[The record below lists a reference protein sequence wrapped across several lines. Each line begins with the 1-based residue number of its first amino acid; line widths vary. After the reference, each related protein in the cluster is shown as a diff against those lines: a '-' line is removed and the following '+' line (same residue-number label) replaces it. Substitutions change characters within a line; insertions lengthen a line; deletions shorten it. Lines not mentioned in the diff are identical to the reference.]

1 MNKNSSK
8 ISKALSILEHHYLN
22 DKRKMCLAFSGGKD
36 STAILHLTCAM
47 LLRLSKKS
55 MPLNKKIY
63 VINSNTLAELP
74 PLLKYLHSTL
84 KQIKRF
90 AEINNLPIAVKEV
103 SPDDKNAL
111 NVQLIGV
118 GMPPPSSSFR
128 WCTDK
133 LKVNPINIEI
143 NNIFKGDGFI
153 SIIGTR
159 KDESF
164 SRAARIKKNTLKG
177 TDLKINNRYKNSS
190 NLMPIEDWNTKD
202 VWSYLFMQ
210 DNNLVDVMFLWKLY
224 SDASDKKAS
233 ECSFV
238 AAGGQNIDDG
248 KLGCGVSRFGCWQ
261 CYMVRDNDKSLD
273 GLMNS
278 GHENMIFYKNY
289 RDWYWRESQK
299 GWSKTRD
306 VYGHRLQEHGYYNKG
321 GEDNPKY
328 GMTMPRGMKLYF
340 RTKVLRKILEL
351 QEQLSEQLITSDE
364 ILLIQER
371 WLYEGDINLNA
382 FKIARKNGI
391 ELKTNKE
398 LQLLARQSKKYYK
411 KLVQSNS
418 ILKQEFATRTLQR
431 FSVQTIKAPEKIDK
445 KFFPSKEE
453 EIFIRNEWKK
463 QKKLDSKKQFVDIF
477 DLI

>member
-8 ISKALSILEHHYLN
+8 ISKALSMLEFYYLK
-22 DKRKMCLAFSGGKD
+22 DERKMCLAFSGGKD
-36 STAILHLTCAM
+36 STAVLHLTCAM
-47 LLRLSKKS
+47 LLKLSKKGVL
-55 MPLNKKIY
+55 LNKTIY
-63 VINSNTLAELP
+63 IINSNTLAELP
-74 PLLKYLHSTL
+74 PLLEYLHSTL
-84 KQIKRF
+84 GQIKQF
-90 AEINNLPIAVKEV
+90 AKINNLPIVVKEV

-133 LKVNPINIEI
+133 LKVNPINMEI
-143 NNIFKGDGFI
+143 NSIFKGNGFI

-164 SRAARIKKNTLKG
+164 SRAARIKKSTLKG
-177 TDLKINNRYKNSS
+177 TDLKINNRYKNSA

-202 VWSYLFMQ
+202 VWSYLFLQ
-210 DNNLVDVMFLWKLY
+210 DNNLVDVMFLWQLY

-278 GHENMIFYKNY
+278 GHENMLFYKNY
-289 RDWYWRESQK
+289 RDWYWKETQK

-321 GEDNPKY
+321 GESNPKY
-328 GMTMPRGMKLYF
+328 GMTMPRGMKLTF
-340 RTKVLRKILEL
+340 RRKVLRKILEL
-351 QEQLSEQLITSDE
+351 QEQLSEKLITNDE

-382 FKIARKNGI
+382 FRIVRENGI
-391 ELKTNKE
+391 KINTNKS
-398 LQLLARQSKKYYK
+398 LSLLARKSRVYYK
-411 KLVQSNS
+411 E
-418 ILKQEFATRTLQR
+418 ITRNNNTLIRDFSRLTIQR
-431 FSVQTIKAPEKIDK
+431 FSVQMVKDPEKINK
-445 KFFPSKEE
+445 KFFPSKKEE
-453 EIFIRNEWKK
+453 KSIRGGWDLGKKVDKQSFISL
-463 QKKLDSKKQFVDIF
+463 LDLV
-477 DLI
+477 

>member
-8 ISKALSILEHHYLN
+8 IGKALSILEFYYLQ
-22 DKRKMCLAFSGGKD
+22 DKRRMCLAFSGGKD
-36 STAILHLTCAM
+36 STAILYLTCAM
-47 LLRLSKKS
+47 LLKLSKDGI
-55 MPLNKKIY
+55 PLDKKIY

-74 PLLKYLHSTL
+74 PLLKHLHATL
-84 KQIKRF
+84 AQIKKF
-90 AEINNLPIAVKEV
+90 AKINNLPIVVKEV
-103 SPDDKNAL
+103 SPDNKNAL

-133 LKVNPINIEI
+133 LKVNPINMEI
-143 NNIFKGDGFI
+143 SNIFKGDGFI

-164 SRAARIKKNTLKG
+164 SRAIRIQKSTLKG
-177 TDLKINNRYKNSS
+177 TDLKINKRYKNSA

-210 DNNLVDVMFLWKLY
+210 DNNLVDVMFLWRLY

-261 CYMVRDNDKSLD
+261 CYMVRNNDKSLD

-278 GHENMIFYKNY
+278 GHKNMIFYKNY
-289 RDWYWRESQK
+289 RDWYWNESQK

-306 VYGHRLQEHGYYNKG
+306 VYGHRIQEHKYYDKG
-321 GEDNPKY
+321 GEDNIKY
-328 GMTMPRGMKLYF
+328 GMAMPRGMKLSF
-340 RTKVLRKILEL
+340 RVKVFRKILKL
-351 QEQLSEQLITSDE
+351 QKQLSESLITNEE
-364 ILLIQER
+364 ILLIQKR
-371 WLYEGDINLNA
+371 WLYEGDMHLNA
-382 FKIARKNGI
+382 FKISRKNGI
-391 ELKTNKE
+391 TPKTDKE
-398 LQLLARQSKKYYK
+398 LQLLARQSKKYYNE
-411 KLVQSNS
+411 LVQSNCT
-418 ILKQEFATRTLQR
+418 LKQIFSIRTLQR
-431 FSVQTIKAPEKIDK
+431 FSVQMIKDSEKINK

-453 EIFIRNEWKK
+453 EKFIRNEWAK
-463 QKKLDSKKQFVDIF
+463 QKKIDNKKQFVSIF
-477 DLI
+477 DSI

>member
-1 MNKNSSK
+1 MNNGSDK
-8 ISKALSILEHHYLN
+8 IKKALLMLEYYYLK
-22 DKRKMCLAFSGGKD
+22 DERKMCLAFSGGKD
-36 STAILHLTCAM
+36 STTILFLTCAM
-47 LLRLSKKS
+47 LLKLFKEGK
-55 MPLNKKIY
+55 PLNKKIY

-84 KQIKRF
+84 KQIRIF
-90 AEINNLPIAVKEV
+90 AKENNLPLIVKEV
-103 SPDDKNAL
+103 FPDDKNAL

-133 LKVNPINIEI
+133 LKVNPINTEI
-143 NNIFKGDGFI
+143 SSIFKGEGFI

-164 SRAARIKKNTLKG
+164 SRAARIKKSTLKG
-177 TDLKINNRYKNSS
+177 TDLKINNRYKNSA

-202 VWSYLFMQ
+202 VWSYLFLQ
-210 DNNLVDVMFLWKLY
+210 DNNLVDVMFLWQLY

-278 GHENMIFYKNY
+278 GHTNMSFYKGY
-289 RDWYWRESQK
+289 RDWYWHESQK

-306 VYGHRLQEHGYYNKG
+306 VYGHRIQEHGYYNKG
-321 GEDNPKY
+321 GEDNVKY
-328 GMTMPRGMKLYF
+328 GMTMPRGMKLSF
-340 RTKVLRKILEL
+340 RVKVFRKILEL
-351 QEQLSEQLITSDE
+351 QEQLSEQLITGDE

-382 FKIARKNGI
+382 FKIARKNGMTPKI
-391 ELKTNKE
+391 SKE
-398 LQLLARQSKKYYK
+398 VYLLARQSRQYYK
-411 KLVQSNS
+411 ELVLSNS
-418 ILKQEFATRTLQR
+418 ELKQNFSMRTLQR
-431 FSVQTIKAPEKIDK
+431 FSVQMIKDPEKVDR
-445 KFFPSKEE
+445 KFFPSREE
-453 EIFIRNEWKK
+453 ERFIRNEWEK
-463 QKKLDSKKQFVDIF
+463 QKRLSSKKRFINIF
-477 DLI
+477 NSI